1 MVVSPL
7 SVLIVLVGLSL
18 LAGCVAAAT
27 VQMKALAR
35 LATFLALG
43 GVIGGVG
50 AYLASG
56 GAIVADQMLPLT
68 IFMVLVPMALT
79 SVSMTVRR
87 VTAGTLH
94 FTDSAFA
101 NVLLGSVSFL
111 VWSVASVGVAVHFGV
126 LTV

>member
-1 MVVSPL
+1 
-7 SVLIVLVGLSL
+7 
-18 LAGCVAAAT
+18 
-27 VQMKALAR
+27 MKALAR